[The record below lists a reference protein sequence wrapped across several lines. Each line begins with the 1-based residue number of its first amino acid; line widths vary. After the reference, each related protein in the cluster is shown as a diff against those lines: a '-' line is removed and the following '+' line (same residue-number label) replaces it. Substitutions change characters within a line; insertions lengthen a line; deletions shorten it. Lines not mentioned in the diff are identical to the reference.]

1 MNIRTKLL
9 TDYYIGGTLQ
19 ALLKPP
25 TVLLGKILRR
35 DHTLSRCSSVTFIK
49 LMGGGSLVIAYPAL
63 LALKKTPQIKQLRLI
78 TTSAV
83 KPFAEILGVFD
94 EIIVIRDNSAVT
106 LLTDSIGALRK
117 NTRGSVR
124 AAAMK

>member
-1 MNIRTKLL
+1 M
-9 TDYYIGGTLQ
+9 
-19 ALLKPP
+19 
-25 TVLLGKILRR
+25 
-35 DHTLSRCSSVTFIK
+35 
-49 LMGGGSLVIAYPAL
+49 MGGGSLVIAYPAL

-117 NTRGSVR
+117 LYRCDAIVDWRYTVASPRCSR
-124 AAAMK
+124 